1 MQNLLNDLIDV
12 LKQDERF
19 TIEGKLLKNKII
31 EAGLQ
36 LDPKLIKYLLS
47 DENIKKVF
55 FQDIEGIMVFDK
67 IKFQKF
73 ISNKQFL
80 PDSYTE
86 FKNRIG
92 LTADSEYLSDNKEV
106 VLDWAYKD
114 CILEGGQDKEDSK
127 RQEIFW
133 NETLAPNDID
143 RLLYPKVLTNFKLIG
158 TDEVTDIQSLSSENN
173 YIFKGNNLL
182 VLHTI
187 KSKFKEKVK
196 LIYIDP
202 PYNTNNDSFGYNDS
216 FKHSTWLTFMKNRL
230 EIAKQLLS
238 PSGVIFVQISDVRVA
253 HLKILMD
260 EIFGVNNFIN
270 QVTVKTKSPSGFKT
284 VNLGVFE
291 TAEYILAYG
300 KDKKK
305 WSYNPQYTKA
315 EYDENYKYEIENI
328 SESPDNWKICN
339 IEDIIAKQEGYLTG
353 KDAKKTI
360 GKEIFLTK
368 VASYAQK
375 NADKVFRFT
384 EINDDAG
391 KETIDTKKQSI
402 ANPDKVFVVSRS
414 TKDNRYIINGNEI
427 YFYGKKM
434 REVDGELV
442 PTMLL
447 TNIWTD
453 IAYEG
458 IANEGGVKLK
468 KGKKPEKLLRRII
481 SMATQEGDLVLDFHL
496 GSGTTC
502 AVAHKMNRKYIGIEQ
517 LDYGQNDGVI
527 RLKNVIN
534 GDKTG
539 ISKLEKWSGGGS
551 FVLCEL
557 RKANQVFI
565 DEILVKENDDELC
578 KLWAKMQKNAF
589 ISYKVT
595 PQSIASTA
603 DSFES
608 LSIEEKKRFL
618 IEILDK
624 NMLYVNLSDIENNDF
639 SVSDEEKR
647 LTNLFY
653 SMK

>member
-19 TIEGKLLKNKII
+19 TIEGKLLKNKVI

-158 TDEVTDIQSLSSENN
+158 SDEVTDIQSLSSENN

-270 QVTVKTKSPSGFKT
+270 QITVKTKSPSGFKT

-353 KDAKKTI
+353 KDAKKII
-360 GKEIFLTK
+360 GKEVFLTK

-375 NADKVFRFT
+375 NANKVFRFT

-391 KETIDTKKQSI
+391 KETIDTKKHSI

-427 YFYGKKM
+427 YFYGKKL

-539 ISKLEKWSGGGS
+539 VSKLEKWTGGGS

-557 RKANQVFI
+557 KKANQIFI

-618 IEILDK
+618 IEVLDK
-624 NMLYVNLSDIENNDF
+624 NMLYINLSDIENNDF